1 MGVDEEIFEVLNWQ
15 IGTFSVSCHIKAKT
29 LGVNFRV
36 VTIYG
41 SSYEEHKDSFLS
53 ELHSL
58 FVDCET
64 PTLIGGDFNM
74 VRYNIDK
81 SNGRVDNKWCDKF
94 NAWIE
99 IWSLLEIKLG
109 NRQFTWANNQADLI
123 MSTIDRVFFVL
134 LMLIGFFL

>member
-1 MGVDEEIFEVLNWQ
+1 M
-15 IGTFSVSCHIKAKT
+15 
-29 LGVNFRV
+29 
-36 VTIYG
+36 
-41 SSYEEHKDSFLS
+41 S
-53 ELHSL
+53 ELHSM

-64 PTLIGGDFNM
+64 PTLIRGDFNM

-123 MSTIDRVFFVL
+123 MSTIDMVFYSTNVDRLFPLSSIQALRRLGSDHTPILWDFGIGCWVL
-134 LMLIGFFL
+134 P